1 MNDLIMKETYIVGCV
16 KDVISHFK
24 DDSINL
30 LEEIDVLNPDS
41 DSSDVEDTQNEL
53 NYNLNLIN
61 SIYQDIIVGKL
72 KENSLIIVFFKKWKD
87 YEYKILI
94 EKENR

>member
-1 MNDLIMKETYIVGCV
+1 MNDLIMKEKYIVGCV
-16 KDVISHFK
+16 KDVISYFK
-24 DDSINL
+24 NDSIKL
-30 LEEIDVLNPDS
+30 LEEMDILNPDS

-72 KENSLIIVFFKKWKD
+72 KENTLITVFFENHRG

>member
-16 KDVISHFK
+16 KDVIGYFK
-24 DDSINL
+24 NDSIKL
-30 LEEIDVLNPDS
+30 LEEMDILNPDS

-61 SIYQDIIVGKL
+61 SIYQDLMLEAVD
-72 KENSLIIVFFKKWKD
+72 ENTLIIVFFKKWKD

>member
-1 MNDLIMKETYIVGCV
+1 MNDLIMKEKYIVGCV
-16 KDVISHFK
+16 KDVISYFK
-24 DDSINL
+24 NESIKL
-30 LEEIDVLNPDS
+30 LEEMDILNPDS

-72 KENSLIIVFFKKWKD
+72 KENSLITVIFENCRG

>member
-1 MNDLIMKETYIVGCV
+1 MNDLIMKETYLVGCV
-16 KDVISHFK
+16 KDVIGHFK
-24 DDSINL
+24 DDSIKL
-30 LEEIDVLNPDS
+30 LEEMDILNPDS
-41 DSSDVEDTQNEL
+41 DSSVVEDTQNEL

-61 SIYQDIIVGKL
+61 SIYQDIITGKL